1 MRGLVRCALLVAAR
15 AALGIQI
22 LEAKTGHQQ
31 RQSLRASAD
40 ALSAA
45 SAAAENDVAADES
58 SAQQSSSSAL
68 LDEISAQQSS
78 ALLDEISAQQS
89 SALLDE
95 ISAQQ
100 SPALLDEISAQQ
112 SPALVDEINAQQSPA
127 ALIEI
132 SAQHSSDL
140 GAERVNGEDL
150 IAQLS
155 GETRERLRRLTG
167 ANNDKD
173 LAAEV
178 LPAPVEGRLVLVAPP
193 HLRRQQRA
201 ASLLGLG
208 AARAEAAAQA
218 AAAAS
223 GSGAGV
229 SEFAPSAEF
238 QAAEASSERGQV
250 DSAAEAVA
258 GVAAGLPWGVGS
270 PRTGDSLPVYHYSAM
285 PMIDGP
291 KEWEYSLESG
301 DNIQSFSSAQQDVK
315 LLTQVFENV
324 TNGFYVDSN
333 AGDGEID
340 SNTLLLELAGWR
352 GLIMEPRPYYYMNLW
367 SKWRKAWLFLG
378 CLSPHENSTKIGFD
392 TDGNIDMLSGHKIH
406 AHPMKAFMAEMG
418 GRKTIDFW
426 NLRSGNYEAEILNET
441 LLGSGGFL
449 EFGVVLVR
457 FDGRRAGRGT
467 EPYVQMRS
475 RDATEELIFE
485 ICNNASLRH
494 IGGLDPYWIN
504 HVEPR
509 YGFRDEV
516 WVNPRYFETRG
527 IPTPA
532 AIKSAPPPPLADY
545 SPHPAAGTGDF
556 PWDRGYSRVEEIGRV
571 KLYFN
576 KSKSEAALMEPVP
589 KAHRVGATKLVY

>member
-1 MRGLVRCALLVAAR
+1 MRGLVRCALLVAAH
-15 AALGIQI
+15 AALGFQI

-31 RQSLRASAD
+31 HQSLRASAGG
-40 ALSAA
+40 LSAA
-45 SAAAENDVAADES
+45 SSANEHDVALEEV
-58 SAQQSSSSAL
+58 SAQQSSGRGVERM
-68 LDEISAQQSS
+68 D
-78 ALLDEISAQQS
+78 
-89 SALLDE
+89 
-95 ISAQQ
+95 
-100 SPALLDEISAQQ
+100 
-112 SPALVDEINAQQSPA
+112 
-127 ALIEI
+127 
-132 SAQHSSDL
+132 
-140 GAERVNGEDL
+140 AEGL

-167 ANNDKD
+167 AGDD
-173 LAAEV
+173 AALAAEM
-178 LPAPVEGRLVLVAPP
+178 LPTSAEGQLVLVAPP
-193 HLRRQQRA
+193 HLRRPQRA

-208 AARAEAAAQA
+208 VARAEADGQSAARE
-218 AAAAS
+218 S

-229 SEFAPSAEF
+229 SDFAPSAEF
-238 QAAEASSERGQV
+238 QAAEASGEKGRA
-250 DSAAEAVA
+250 DSAAETVA
-258 GVAAGLPWGVGS
+258 EVAAGLPWGVGS
-270 PRTGDSLPVYHYSAM
+270 PRTGDSLPVYHYSSM

-301 DNIQSFSSAQQDVK
+301 DNIRSFSSAQQDVK
-315 LLTQVFENV
+315 LVTQVFENI

-333 AGDGEID
+333 AGDGEIN

-352 GLIMEPRPYYYMNLW
+352 GLIMEPRPYWYMNLW

-392 TDGNIDMLSGHKIH
+392 TDGNIDMLSGHMIH

-426 NLRSGNYEAEILNET
+426 NLNSGNYEAEILNET
-441 LLGSGGFL
+441 LLGSGSFL

-485 ICNNASLRH
+485 ICHNASLTH

-532 AIKSAPPPPLADY
+532 AIRSAPPPPLADY

-556 PWDRGYSRVEEIGRV
+556 PWDYGYSRVEEIGKV

-576 KSKSEAALMEPVP
+576 KSKSDAALMEPLP